1 MVSVDIRSLTKHY
14 GSLAALEEV
23 SIHIDGPLVLGILGP
38 NGAGK
43 TTMLKLVTGILR
55 PTSGEVLV
63 NGISVKDNPKKV
75 LMDVGSLIEQPEFYP
90 YLTGYESLRFVCR
103 IRGMSSENC
112 DAEIRRVADIT
123 SVNKYLNRRTG
134 DYSRGMKQRLG
145 IAAALICDP
154 KILVLDEPTTGLDPK
169 GMKEI
174 REIIRKISIDGEH
187 IVMLSTHLL
196 NEAREVCDR
205 VTIIDNGRLTYDSSD
220 LRDSSTITVRVGGE
234 FRGRT
239 INDESISEYRPEGDR
254 LIIRKT
260 DGYQNHDVIRY
271 LVESG
276 FKIEEVYAYDDL
288 ENRYVSIVEAEGD

>member
-1 MVSVDIRSLTKHY
+1 MVSVEIKSLTKHY
-14 GSLAALEEV
+14 GSLVALD
-23 SIHIDGPLVLGILGP
+23 SISIDIEGPMVLGILGP

-43 TTMLKLVTGILR
+43 TTMLKLITGILR

-63 NGISVKDNPKKV
+63 NGRSVRDEPKKV

-103 IRGMSSENC
+103 IRGMAADKC
-112 DAEIRRVADIT
+112 DDEIARVSKLT
-123 SVNKYLNRRTG
+123 STTKYLHRRTG
-134 DYSRGMKQRLG
+134 NYSRGMKQRLG

-174 REIIRKISIDGEH
+174 REIIRKISFDGEH

-205 VTIIDNGRLTYDSSD
+205 VTIINNGKLSYDSSD
-220 LRDSSTITVRVGGE
+220 LKDSKTITVKLTGD
-234 FRGRT
+234 FRSLGM
-239 INDESISEYRPEGDR
+239 NDPSISEYRSEGDR
-254 LIIRKT
+254 LIIRKM

-271 LVESG
+271 LIESG
-276 FKIEEVYAYDDL
+276 FQVQEVYAYDNL
-288 ENRYVSIVEAEGD
+288 ENRYVSIVESGSD